1 MKFFSKKPPKTTL
14 KNLTKIP
21 HLEKVLFW
29 FLKNDPLFGEL
40 KNDNVRIFFEEGY
53 GREVSSDI
61 HLLFLKEPVENQNI
75 FRYLTMLTWRD
86 LINIIE
92 SMKTIENNNCLA
104 KDVFK
109 KEISLIGN
117 KTDEAL
123 QSVYRISQ
131 NNNIDSSNF
140 TREDVLSLEPLAR
153 TSFKIAF
160 VEDAIISSELR
171 LLAWIYRDLFREE
184 FKI

>member
-109 KEISLIGN
+109 KEISLH
-117 KTDEAL
+117 
-123 QSVYRISQ
+123 V
-131 NNNIDSSNF
+131 
-140 TREDVLSLEPLAR
+140 
-153 TSFKIAF
+153 
-160 VEDAIISSELR
+160 
-171 LLAWIYRDLFREE
+171 
-184 FKI
+184 